1 MESAKLNPLILVALV
16 TAMLGAINFQSLGD
30 IVETADLFPAD
41 RQLVDKQ
48 AGELAPAPQL
58 WHQLVDRPTMA
69 GLNPKPINTMAA
81 AGHTKKRTGSDGE
94 ITDAGRGGGTDL
106 QNVQSHHVDLKHIDP
121 EQIPPKP
128 EVPLILQSNTSN
140 CGLASLAMLLSY
152 HLETPVSLAS
162 LEHTA
167 TTLLNARSQRWKD
180 EGYSVGELQ
189 SLARV
194 YGLSIRATRVGVAE
208 LPSLSFPLLA
218 WIDFGTNGH
227 FTVVQS
233 FERGEASLADPTRGY
248 LKLGKAM
255 WERLWLKGAT
265 GIVLYVE

>member
-1 MESAKLNPLILVALV
+1 MEIAKPNTLILVALL
-16 TAMLGAINFQSLGD
+16 TAGLGAINFQSLGD
-30 IVETADLFPAD
+30 IVQSADLVPAD
-41 RQLVDKQ
+41 RQLVDKR
-48 AGELAPAPQL
+48 AGELAPAPKS
-58 WHQLVDRPTMA
+58 WHQMTDRSTKA
-69 GLNPKPINTMAA
+69 GLNPKP
-81 AGHTKKRTGSDGE
+81 G
-94 ITDAGRGGGTDL
+94 
-106 QNVQSHHVDLKHIDP
+106 
-121 EQIPPKP
+121 
-128 EVPLILQSNTSN
+128 VPLVLQSNTSN

-162 LEHTA
+162 LENTA
-167 TTLLNARSQRWKD
+167 TTLLNASSQKWKD

-194 YGLSIRATRVGVAE
+194 YGLSIRAKRVGVAE

-218 WIDFGTNGH
+218 WIDFGSNGH

-248 LKLGKAM
+248 LILGKAM